1 MYGTFK
7 VSKAP
12 KPKKSTHHRFTEI
25 ERAKMATY
33 ESLGLVGY
41 ILGITCN
48 LISNQDQ
55 TICHHGQNHTRNG
68 CWNNQ
73 VDWIG
78 TGGKLFS
85 LCIKP

>member
-41 ILGITCN
+41 ILGPSN
-48 LISNQDQ
+48 LVLLA
-55 TICHHGQNHTRNG
+55 T
-68 CWNNQ
+68 
-73 VDWIG
+73 
-78 TGGKLFS
+78 
-85 LCIKP
+85 